1 MLRSL
6 PIILVLLVAA
16 WAKAPCQTLTNNGA
30 TIHVSTKALVF
41 VNGSTLNKEGRMDV
55 QDSAQVTFNGDVTIV
70 RGGLF
75 MFRNSS
81 VSISRN
87 LSIDIAGTCWRY
99 DPGAL
104 RVFGTIFNDGDLAND
119 GEIILGR
126 P

>member
-1 MLRSL
+1 MLRTLS
-6 PIILVLLVAA
+6 IIAILLLAA
-16 WAKAPCQTLTNNGA
+16 WVKAPCQTLTNNGA

-41 VNGSTLNKEGRMDV
+41 VNGATLNRDGRIDI
-55 QDSAQVTFNGDVTIV
+55 QDSAQVTFNGDVSIA

-81 VSISRN
+81 VTIARN

-119 GEIILGR
+119 GEIVLGR